1 MQIDGPHTEEVAPAV
16 GPGLGDGVAHAAVS
30 QPAGTAHVHAALP
43 GQVQLARGG
52 QPGAQP
58 PALIGGLLEGELLW
72 RRRIKDFTCEG
83 HSR

>member
-30 QPAGTAHVHAALP
+30 QPAGAAHVHAALP
-43 GQVQLARGG
+43 GQVQLACGG

-72 RRRIKDFTCEG
+72 RRRIKDLTCEG